1 MRYAIF
7 SDLHDNQSGL
17 QAVLTDATQWHVDSF
32 ICLGDVGRSP
42 HLFLALQERQI
53 ACIFGNWEVSGWQRL
68 PAALAAWVGEWP
80 ATLTH
85 GAAIFAHAT
94 PDMPLTITNTAAAT
108 AYMAGGQRWHTLFPR
123 LHRHDEARW
132 AALAAL
138 EAANLR
144 LAFHGHTHV
153 QELYAWE
160 SDTQAQRHLR
170 VIRTPGEFSL
180 TPGTPAAP
188 NRYLVGVGSA
198 GAPDDGPGLCY
209 ALYDDVTQQVILRR
223 LSTS

>member
-7 SDLHDNQSGL
+7 SDLHDNQHGL
-17 QAVLTDATQWHVDSF
+17 HAVLTDATLWQVDRF
-32 ICLGDVGRSP
+32 LCLGDVGRNP
-42 HLFLALQERQI
+42 DLFQALQEQQI
-53 ACIFGNWEVSGWQRL
+53 ACTFGNWEVSGWQRL
-68 PAALAAWVGEWP
+68 PASLAAWVGAWP
-80 ATLTH
+80 ATITH

-94 PDMPLTITNTAAAT
+94 PDMPPTITHTAVAT
-108 AYMAGGQRWHTLFPR
+108 AYMASGQSWHSLFPR
-123 LHRHDEARW
+123 LHRQDDARW

-138 EAANLR
+138 EAADLR

-153 QELYAWE
+153 QEICAWE
-160 SDTQAQRHLR
+160 SDAQAQRHLR
-170 VIRTPGEFSL
+170 VIRTPGEL
-180 TPGTPAAP
+180 IITPGTPAAP

-223 LSTS
+223 L